1 MNKLFLTCRIFGK
14 ETDGRYAETST
25 PSSSVYGDKASR
37 AYVSDTFTEKKSE
50 SYRRSIKNIHLRADT
65 MKVIRKAA
73 LEISLDLK

>member
-25 PSSSVYGDKASR
+25 PSSSVYGDKTSR

-50 SYRRSIKNIHLRADT
+50 SYRSIKNIHLRADT